1 MHIRLPS
8 LALGL
13 LLLLLLA
20 VPAAAAPGTV
30 NLRVEGKTVT
40 HFEGPVTTDVRTVD
54 GHDGS
59 GAHTCDTTGAGG
71 TSAPTAGGALATASE
86 ATPFAWKGTW
96 FASFSDFAVDTIDGE
111 TPDFN
116 VDATFW
122 GFWVNGAFASAG
134 VCSTKVQE
142 GDRVLL
148 AVATGSEKAL
158 ALAGPASANKGTATI
173 VTVTDAGS
181 GTPQAGASVGGATTG
196 ADGKASVTF
205 AATGTQS
212 LKAIAPN
219 AIRSNALSV
228 CVHDGDDGTCGTT
241 KPAGGSTPTTTTTT
255 APAPVAVA
263 VVDRTA
269 PKAHVAKLANG
280 ARFGAGKGPRELAGT
295 VDADPS
301 GIVAVKL
308 RLTRRNGG
316 RCEYYSGR
324 KETFRATR
332 CGRSF
337 FFKIGDDADWSYLL
351 PKKLAAGR
359 YVLDVV
365 AIDRAGN
372 RDALERG
379 RSRVVFSVS

>member
-1 MHIRLPS
+1 MNTRLSS

-13 LLLLLLA
+13 LLLLVSA
-20 VPAAAAPGTV
+20 VPAVAAPVTV
-30 NLRVEGKTVT
+30 NLRVEGKTAT
-40 HFEGPVTTDVRTVD
+40 HYEAPVTVDVRTVD

-71 TSAPTAGGALATASE
+71 ASSPTAGGALAKASE
-86 ATPFAWKGTW
+86 TAPFAWKGTW
-96 FASFSDFAVDTIDGE
+96 FASFSDFSVDTIDGE
-111 TPDFN
+111 TPNFGA
-116 VDATFW
+116 DATFW

-158 ALAGPASANKGTATI
+158 ALAGPASANKGTPVP
-173 VTVTDAGS
+173 VTVTDGS
-181 GTPQAGASVGGATTG
+181 GAPQAGASVGGALTG
-196 ADGKASVTF
+196 ADGKASVSF
-205 AATGTQS
+205 ASTGTQA
-212 LKAIAPN
+212 LKASAPN

-241 KPAGGSTPTTTTTT
+241 KPGATTATPAPTPTT

-263 VVDRTA
+263 DRVA
-269 PKAHVAKLANG
+269 PKARLSGLANG
-280 ARFGAGKGPRELAGT
+280 TRFAAGKGPRELAGT
-295 VDADPS
+295 VAADPS

-308 RLTRRNGG
+308 RLTRRSGG

-324 KETFRATR
+324 KEAFRATR

-337 FFKIGDDADWSYLL
+337 FFKIGDDADWTYLL

-372 RDALERG
+372 RDTLERG
-379 RSRVVFSVS
+379 RSRAVFTVS